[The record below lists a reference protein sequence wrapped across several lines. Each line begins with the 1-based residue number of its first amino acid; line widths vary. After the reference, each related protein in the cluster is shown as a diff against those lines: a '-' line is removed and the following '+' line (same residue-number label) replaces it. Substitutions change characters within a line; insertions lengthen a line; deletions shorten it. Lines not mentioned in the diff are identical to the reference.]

1 MANANLEYYKIFYY
15 VAKEG
20 SISLAAKRVCISQ
33 PAVSQAIKQL
43 ENVLNCQ
50 LFVRVAK
57 GMRLTKEGE
66 VLYQCVKQGYEL
78 ILKGEERLERML
90 NLESGEIRIGAS
102 DMTLQY
108 YLLPYLEKFHIEY
121 PKIKVIVT
129 NGPTPETLL
138 LLQEGQID
146 FGIVSEPFSLPD
158 DYNVIK
164 VKEIKDIFVAGNRF
178 DYLKGQTIDYKELTK
193 LPVICLENDTS
204 TRRYVDEYLK
214 SHDVV
219 LSPEFELATSDMI
232 VQFAKR
238 SLGIGLV
245 VEDFASELIKQGELF
260 EVKLKT
266 DIPNRHF
273 CVVENQ
279 RFTHSTAARKLLA
292 LLRESKYNTI

>member
-78 ILKGEERLERML
+78 ILKGEDRLERML

-108 YLLPYLEKFHIEY
+108 YLLPYLEKFHIQY

-129 NGPTPETLL
+129 NGPTPETLTF
-138 LLQEGQID
+138 LQDGQID

-158 DYNVIK
+158 DYSVLK
-164 VKEIKDIFVAGNRF
+164 VKEIKDIFVAGKRF
-178 DYLKGQTIDYKELTK
+178 DYLRGQTIDYKELTE

-204 TRRYVDEYLK
+204 TRRYVDEYLS
-214 SHDVV
+214 SHGVV

-245 VEDFASELIKQGELF
+245 VEDFASELMKQGELF

-266 DIPNRHF
+266 DIPSRHF

-292 LLRESKYNTI
+292 LLKESKYNKI

>member
-1 MANANLEYYKIFYY
+1 MAKANLEYYKIFYY

-43 ENVLNCQ
+43 ESVLNCQ
-50 LFVRVAK
+50 LFIRVAK

-66 VLYQCVKQGYEL
+66 VLYQCIREGYEL
-78 ILKGEERLERML
+78 ILKGEERLDRML

-108 YLLPYLEKFHIEY
+108 YLLPYLEEFHIQY
-121 PKIKVIVT
+121 PKIKVTVT
-129 NGPTPETLL
+129 NGPTPETLSL
-138 LLQEGQID
+138 LKEGQID
-146 FGIVSEPFSLPD
+146 FGIVSEPFYLSE
-158 DYNVIK
+158 DYSVIK
-164 VKEIKDIFVAGNRF
+164 VKEIKDIFVAGKRF
-178 DYLKGQTIDYKELTK
+178 DYLQNQTMDYEELAS

-204 TRRYVDEYLK
+204 TRRYVDEHLS
-214 SHDVV
+214 SHGVV

-245 VEDFASELIKQGELF
+245 VEDFARELMKQGELF

-266 DIPNRHF
+266 DIPSRHF

-279 RFTHSTAARKLLA
+279 KFAHSTASRKLLA
-292 LLRESKYNTI
+292 LLKESQYNKI

>member
-1 MANANLEYYKIFYY
+1 MAKANLEYYKIFYY

-43 ENVLNCQ
+43 ESVLNCQ
-50 LFVRVAK
+50 LFIRVPK

-66 VLYQCVKQGYEL
+66 VLYQCVREGYEL
-78 ILKGEERLERML
+78 ILKGEERLDRML

-108 YLLPYLEKFHIEY
+108 YLLPYLEEFHIQY
-121 PKIKVIVT
+121 PKIKVTVT
-129 NGPTPETLL
+129 NGPTPETLAL
-138 LLQEGQID
+138 LKDGQID
-146 FGIVSEPFSLPD
+146 FGIVSEPFSLSE
-158 DYNVIK
+158 DYSVIR
-164 VKEIKDIFVAGNRF
+164 VKEIKDIFVAGKRF
-178 DYLKGQTIDYKELTK
+178 DYLRNQTMDYEELAG

-204 TRRYVDEYLK
+204 TRRYVDEYLS
-214 SHDVV
+214 SHGVV

-245 VEDFASELIKQGELF
+245 VEDFATELIKQGELF

-266 DIPNRHF
+266 DIPSRHF

-279 RFTHSTAARKLLA
+279 RFAHSTASRKLLA
-292 LLRESKYNTI
+292 LLKESQYNKI

>member
-1 MANANLEYYKIFYY
+1 MAKANLEYYKIFYY

-43 ENVLNCQ
+43 ESVLNCQ
-50 LFVRVAK
+50 LFIRVPK

-66 VLYQCVKQGYEL
+66 VLYQCVREGYEL
-78 ILKGEERLERML
+78 ILKGEERLDRML

-108 YLLPYLEKFHIEY
+108 YLLPYLEEFHIQY
-121 PKIKVIVT
+121 PKIKVTVT
-129 NGPTPETLL
+129 NGPTPETLAL
-138 LLQEGQID
+138 LKDGQID
-146 FGIVSEPFSLPD
+146 FGIVSEPFSLSE
-158 DYNVIK
+158 DYSVIR
-164 VKEIKDIFVAGNRF
+164 VKEIIDIFVAGKRF
-178 DYLKGQTIDYKELTK
+178 DYLRNQTMDYEELAG

-204 TRRYVDEYLK
+204 TRRYVDEYLS
-214 SHDVV
+214 SHGVV

-245 VEDFASELIKQGELF
+245 VEDFATELIKQGELF

-266 DIPNRHF
+266 DIPSRHF

-279 RFTHSTAARKLLA
+279 RFAHSTASRKLLA
-292 LLRESKYNTI
+292 LLKESQYNKI

>member
-1 MANANLEYYKIFYY
+1 MAKANLEYYKIFYY

-43 ENVLNCQ
+43 ESVLNCQ
-50 LFVRVAK
+50 LFIRVAK

-66 VLYQCVKQGYEL
+66 VLYQCVREGYEL
-78 ILKGEERLERML
+78 IVKGEERLERML

-108 YLLPYLEKFHIEY
+108 YLLPYLEEFHIQY
-121 PKIKVIVT
+121 PKIKVTVT
-129 NGPTPETLL
+129 NGPTPETLAL
-138 LLQEGQID
+138 LKDGQID
-146 FGIVSEPFSLPD
+146 FGIVSEPFSLSE
-158 DYNVIK
+158 DYSVFK
-164 VKEIKDIFVAGNRF
+164 VKEIKDIFVAGKRF
-178 DYLKGQTIDYKELTK
+178 DYLRNQTMDYEELAG

-204 TRRYVDEYLK
+204 TRRYVDEYLS
-214 SHDVV
+214 SHGVV

-245 VEDFASELIKQGELF
+245 VEDFATELMKQGELF
-260 EVKLKT
+260 EVRLKT
-266 DIPNRHF
+266 HIPSRHF

-279 RFTHSTAARKLLA
+279 RFALSTASRKLLA
-292 LLRESKYNTI
+292 LLKESQYNEI

>member
-78 ILKGEERLERML
+78 ILKGEDRLERML

-108 YLLPYLEKFHIEY
+108 YLLPYLEKFHIQY

-129 NGPTPETLL
+129 NGPTPETLVF
-138 LLQEGQID
+138 LQDGQID

-158 DYNVIK
+158 DYSVLK
-164 VKEIKDIFVAGNRF
+164 VKEIKDIFVAGKRF
-178 DYLKGQTIDYKELTK
+178 DYLRGQTIDYKELTE

-204 TRRYVDEYLK
+204 TRRYVDEYLS
-214 SHDVV
+214 SHGVI

-266 DIPNRHF
+266 DIPSRHF

-292 LLRESKYNTI
+292 LLKESKYNNI

>member
-1 MANANLEYYKIFYY
+1 MAKANLEYYKIFYY

-43 ENVLNCQ
+43 ESVLNCQ
-50 LFVRVAK
+50 LFIRVAK

-66 VLYQCVKQGYEL
+66 VLYQCIREGYEL
-78 ILKGEERLERML
+78 ILKGEERLDRML

-108 YLLPYLEKFHIEY
+108 YLLPYLEEFHIQY
-121 PKIKVIVT
+121 PKIKVTVT
-129 NGPTPETLL
+129 NGPTPETLAL
-138 LLQEGQID
+138 LKEGQID
-146 FGIVSEPFSLPD
+146 FGIVSEPFYLSE
-158 DYNVIK
+158 DYSVIK
-164 VKEIKDIFVAGNRF
+164 VKEIKDIFVAGKRF
-178 DYLKGQTIDYKELTK
+178 DYLQNQTMDYEELAS

-204 TRRYVDEYLK
+204 TRRYVDEHLS
-214 SHDVV
+214 SHGVV

-245 VEDFASELIKQGELF
+245 VEDFARELMKQGELF

-266 DIPNRHF
+266 DIPSRHF

-279 RFTHSTAARKLLA
+279 RFAHSTASRKLLA
-292 LLRESKYNTI
+292 LLKESQYNKI

>member
-1 MANANLEYYKIFYY
+1 MAKANLEYYKIFYY

-43 ENVLNCQ
+43 ESVLNCQ
-50 LFVRVAK
+50 LFIRVAK

-66 VLYQCVKQGYEL
+66 VLYQCIREGYEL
-78 ILKGEERLERML
+78 ILKGEERLDRML

-108 YLLPYLEKFHIEY
+108 YLLPYLEEFHIQY
-121 PKIKVIVT
+121 PKIKVTVT
-129 NGPTPETLL
+129 NGPTPETLAL
-138 LLQEGQID
+138 LKEGQID
-146 FGIVSEPFSLPD
+146 FGIVSEPFYLSE
-158 DYNVIK
+158 DYSVIK
-164 VKEIKDIFVAGNRF
+164 VKEIKDIFVAGKRF
-178 DYLKGQTIDYKELTK
+178 DYLQNQTMDYEELAS

-204 TRRYVDEYLK
+204 TRRYVDEHLS
-214 SHDVV
+214 SHGVV

-245 VEDFASELIKQGELF
+245 VEDFARELMKQGELF

-266 DIPNRHF
+266 DIPSRHF

-279 RFTHSTAARKLLA
+279 KFAHSTASRKLLA
-292 LLRESKYNTI
+292 LLKESQYNKI

>member
-78 ILKGEERLERML
+78 ILKGEERLGRML

-108 YLLPYLEKFHIEY
+108 YLLPYLEEFHIQY
-121 PKIKVIVT
+121 PNIKVIVT
-129 NGPTPETLL
+129 NGPTPETLVL
-138 LLQEGQID
+138 LKEGQID
-146 FGIVSEPFSLPD
+146 FGIVSEPFSLTE
-158 DYNVIK
+158 DYSTFK
-164 VKEIKDIFVAGNRF
+164 VKEIKDIFVAGKRF
-178 DYLKGQTIDYKELTK
+178 DYLRDQRIDYEELVN
-193 LPVICLENDTS
+193 LPVICLEHGTS
-204 TRRYVDEYLK
+204 TRRYVDEYLNT
-214 SHDVV
+214 HGVV

-245 VEDFASELIKQGELF
+245 VEDFALELLEQGELF
-260 EVKLKT
+260 EVKLKNE
-266 DIPNRHF
+266 IPGRHF

-279 RFTHSTAARKLLA
+279 RYALSTAARKLLA
-292 LLRESKYNTI
+292 LLKESQYNKV

>member
-78 ILKGEERLERML
+78 ILKGEDRLERML

-108 YLLPYLEKFHIEY
+108 YLLPYLEKFHIQY

-129 NGPTPETLL
+129 NGPTPETLAF
-138 LLQEGQID
+138 LQDGQID

-158 DYNVIK
+158 DYSVIK
-164 VKEIKDIFVAGNRF
+164 VKEIKDIFVAGKRF
-178 DYLKGQTIDYKELTK
+178 DSLRGQTIDYKELTE

-204 TRRYVDEYLK
+204 TRRYVDEYLG
-214 SHDVV
+214 SHGVV

-245 VEDFASELIKQGELF
+245 VEDFASELMKQGELF

-266 DIPNRHF
+266 DIPSRNF

-292 LLRESKYNTI
+292 LLKESKYNKI